1 MWIPPCERGRCL
13 APRHGRRDGR
23 KEQDMRGVEETGW
36 VAFAVPLDLWGES
49 KEGKEGAR
57 VTPRIEL

>member
-1 MWIPPCERGRCL
+1 MDPCERGRWV

-36 VAFAVPLDLWGES
+36 VAFAVPLDLGGEQGRKGRS
-49 KEGKEGAR
+49 QGDSQD
-57 VTPRIEL
+57 